1 MRKTPSKPE
10 KTLPHSKQA
19 RPQRKIASMIAR
31 WENLSENVL
40 TLAVNGS
47 PELESETDSQSG
59 EVLLE
64 EIQLD
69 AKLGKAAI
77 LSQRTN
83 QEPWKKKL
91 VIS

>member
-1 MRKTPSKPE
+1 
-10 KTLPHSKQA
+10 
-19 RPQRKIASMIAR
+19 MIAR